1 VRHDAAAVNVLVTGA
16 TSGLGRNAGE
26 WLLAEGHSVCAT
38 GRDLA
43 AGKALAALGAEFVPL
58 DLALASPAECAALLD
73 DIDTVWH
80 CAAKSSPWGDYAS
93 FYAANVAATEKLA
106 SAAGQRGIPRF
117 VHISTPSIY
126 FDFADHYEVDESYR
140 AARFVNHYA
149 ATKYAAE
156 QCIAALVEH
165 HPTTT
170 YVILRPRALFGP
182 HDRVILPRL
191 LQQMQR
197 DRGALR
203 LPGGGQAVLDLTF
216 VLNVVHA
223 MQLASTRPLTSGAI
237 YNISNHEPG
246 RLADI
251 LERLLK
257 GEMGLAYRLQAV
269 PYALLHR
276 LAGAMEIG
284 ARFTGRE
291 PMLTRYSVGAVN
303 FSMTLSN
310 ARAIAELGYTPRYT
324 MDEGIRQTAAWLKA
338 QERPEHG

>member
-1 VRHDAAAVNVLVTGA
+1 MNILVTGA
-16 TSGLGRNAGE
+16 TSGLGRNAAE
-26 WLLAEGHSVCAT
+26 WLLDAGHRVRAT
-38 GRDLA
+38 GRDQHS
-43 AGKALAALGAEFVPL
+43 GNALAALGAEFVPL

-80 CAAKSSPWGDYAS
+80 CAAKSSPWGDYAD
-93 FYAANVAATEKLA
+93 FYAANVAATDKLA
-106 SAAGQRGIPRF
+106 SAAGQRGIRRF

-126 FDFADHYEVDESYR
+126 FDFADHFNIDESYR
-140 AARFVNHYA
+140 AQHFVNHYA
-149 ATKYAAE
+149 ATKYEAE
-156 QCIAALVEH
+156 QRIAELVRR
-165 HPTTT
+165 HPETS

-197 DRGALR
+197 DHGVLR

-223 MQLASTRPLTSGAI
+223 MHLASTQPLASGAT
-237 YNISNHEPG
+237 YNIGNHQPG

-257 GEMGLAYRLQAV
+257 SEMGLDYRLQAV
-269 PYALLHR
+269 PYKLLYAV
-276 LAGAMEIG
+276 AGAMEIA
-284 ARFTGRE
+284 ARCTGRE

-303 FSMTLSN
+303 FSMTLDN
-310 ARAIAELGYTPRYT
+310 RRAIAELGYTPRYT
-324 MDEGIRQTAAWLKA
+324 MDQGIRQTAAWLKA
-338 QERPEHG
+338 QDRPTDG

>member
-1 VRHDAAAVNVLVTGA
+1 MNVLVTGA
-16 TSGLGRNAGE
+16 TSGLGRNAAE
-26 WLLAEGHSVCAT
+26 WLLGAGHSVRAT
-38 GRDLA
+38 GRNRQ
-43 AGKALAALGAEFVPL
+43 AGAELAALGAEFIPL
-58 DLALASPAECAALLD
+58 DLALATPEQCAALLEG
-73 DIDTVWH
+73 IDTVWH

-93 FYAANVAATEKLA
+93 FYAANVAATDKLA
-106 SAAGQRGIPRF
+106 SAAGQRGIERF

-126 FDFADHYEVDESYR
+126 FDFADHVEVDESYR
-140 AARFVNHYA
+140 AKRFVNHYA
-149 ATKYAAE
+149 ATKFAAE
-156 QCIAALVEH
+156 QRIAELVKR
-165 HPTTT
+165 HPATT

-197 DRGALR
+197 DSGVLR
-203 LPGGGQAVLDLTF
+203 LPGGGKAVLDLTF

-257 GEMGLAYRLQAV
+257 GEMGIDYRLQAM
-269 PYALLHR
+269 PYALLNG
-276 LAGAMEIG
+276 LAGAMEIA

-324 MDEGIRQTAAWLKA
+324 MDDGIRLTAAWLKA
-338 QERPEHG
+338 QERTAHG